1 MGKKLQLE
9 TSHPMLMCCFL
20 LANFCQTSPV
30 LCISKIWKPGFSHKN
45 FFAAQAISIIE
56 KQHQHGNF
64 AKLPKKDVLTKIS
77 CERMLGLVTGDHSL
91 NLIPRHPTD
100 SERKIWSDERNHA
113 KPVSLISQ
121 WFKKDESSFAK
132 KAPSNKMSFQKTWNT
147 KWSKCLQAWAFN
159 LPSTKKVISVFSPPF
174 FCWFLKISIC
184 STQKT
189 PLGWVSTRLF
199 EDALPCRPTCQQLLA
214 AWDSPGHRTFG
225 VWRVG
230 RFSFNVLKPRPK
242 SVGLNVCAAH
252 KNGGWLFF
260 EHQWSFILGMLSDGE
275 S

>member
-132 KAPSNKMSFQKTWNT
+132 KATFKQNVFPKDMKHKMIKMSSSLSFQ
-147 KWSKCLQAWAFN
+147 LAFN
-159 LPSTKKVISVFSPPF
+159 QKSHLCFFPTVF
-174 FCWFLKISIC
+174 
-184 STQKT
+184 
-189 PLGWVSTRLF
+189 
-199 EDALPCRPTCQQLLA
+199 LLV
-214 AWDSPGHRTFG
+214 P
-225 VWRVG
+225 
-230 RFSFNVLKPRPK
+230 
-242 SVGLNVCAAH
+242 
-252 KNGGWLFF
+252 
-260 EHQWSFILGMLSDGE
+260 
-275 S
+275 